1 MIDIENQVFDTVAKA
16 LRAEHPTVWVTGEIV
31 RKPPEFP
38 FLQRLEAHVRAMRR
52 AFHDAADSLFM
63 VLMRGEGVWL

>member
-1 MIDIENQVFDTVAKA
+1 MLPRRGILNTIFGSKLSQNCLKFVSN
-16 LRAEHPTVWVTGEIV
+16 LSRG